1 MAELGAVQRFI
12 KPHCPWT
19 NGKAERFNQTLA
31 YEWAYARPYRSE
43 TERRA
48 ALPAWLHHYNHHRH
62 HTALGGPPA
71 NRVPNLCGQNI

>member
-1 MAELGAVQRFI
+1 LAWLAAVS
-12 KPHCPWT
+12 
-19 NGKAERFNQTLA
+19 LA
-31 YEWAYARPYRSE
+31 PGSMRSTMLDEWAYAHLYRSE

-71 NRVPNLCGQNI
+71 NRVPNLCGQNT